1 MKENKLT
8 ENKILVQTNG
18 IKVLEESD
26 NIIKFAKPLP
36 ITNNEVQLNGTRY
49 DIASMQIDT
58 FKGLITADHAS
69 NLKSIIGKVIGL
81 EKEKNKVTIEGIDFA
96 VKENSFAQFAK
107 DMLLAGYATDFS
119 IETIGPWPDEE
130 GIYKDSQLVGLSM
143 VVVGNNQK
151 ATINQ
156 IAYNSIAKAKESG
169 LDTSELEELY
179 VTPLDKDKIINNN
192 VITMK
197 DEKDIITKNEVVET
211 EPEVTIEDKVE
222 EKPVEDVK
230 PEVKEDKPAEQSVS
244 DAVKSA
250 VEPLLTKINEL
261 ETKVF
266 DNSAEEPMFKKINVV
281 QATSELSSMGYK
293 QRHALQINNAW
304 DYLKGGNQEAAKK
317 LQTINEFHVEE
328 LKKSGKVDNQI
339 TMADFGN
346 FVISPELLTEIEGV
360 RSDFSALLSKVTFRD
375 TLSLQ
380 MSWLKR
386 NGDVDMSSV
395 EMCDDGAD
403 GNLKPISEYGADIQT
418 SNLEELAA
426 VTPVCNAATRFLA
439 VDLLGDIAA
448 GYRTDYDRKKAQLVI
463 AKLQQ
468 AIDSTGN
475 SVEFDVS
482 TDLASLK
489 SLIASLK
496 LIVSSVPNGVFIFNN
511 STYWT
516 FVEKIMGAGIS
527 GPLSTIFT
535 TGDQAAFLGK
545 SYIVVPDELMPTLG
559 LGDTKVFTVGGVAVT
574 INQGLFYADL
584 STFTG
589 RTSGGLNFDLSTEAA
604 YEIDGSTRSA
614 FQRNELVLRGSFFR
628 GGAIKDE
635 DKVAGLSDFAIS

>member
-261 ETKVF
+261 EIKVF

-360 RSDFSALLSKVTFRD
+360 RSDFSALLSRVNFRD

-380 MSWLKR
+380 MAWLKR

-628 GGAIKDE
+628 GGAIKDQ